1 MIKKELT
8 VAESPK
14 DAGARHHSSTC
25 RIDIHIAVAH
35 INSLFMTDAEQSQ
48 RLVDGIWCRLL
59 PYSGTLADSNINIL

>member
-14 DAGARHHSSTC
+14 NAGARHHGSTC
-25 RIDIHIAVAH
+25 RVDIHIAVAH
-35 INSLFMTDAEQSQ
+35 INGLVVTDAEQSQ

-59 PYSGTLADSNINIL
+59 PYGGTLPYSDIDIL